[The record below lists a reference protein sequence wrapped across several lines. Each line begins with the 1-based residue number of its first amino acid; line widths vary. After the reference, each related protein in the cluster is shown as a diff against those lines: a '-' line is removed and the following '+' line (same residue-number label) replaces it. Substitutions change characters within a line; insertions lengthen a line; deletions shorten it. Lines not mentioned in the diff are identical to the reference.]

1 MRCLLVHGQVKVWWI
16 LPSQTCCSLN
26 EDAIDFVLAMSLL
39 SAVQHYKRVFLL
51 FPETWQILRMQIS
64 YIDLPKFGADCY
76 ILIYTHNPELISQ
89 WVVMSVDHC
98 YLWWIWWSD
107 TSWATCIRLWLHS
120 LPCYVQRV
128 VEIYL
133 QLDKPFWLWVAN
145 FLGGPETCTG
155 AFGRSARRSITKPL
169 SNCISCA
176 LECPASYFFTRS
188 PEPTQ
193 V

>member
-1 MRCLLVHGQVKVWWI
+1 MNESSRCFWKHGRYSGCRFHILVCPNLGQVVIYSSTPTILSWW
-16 LPSQTCCSLN
+16 
-26 EDAIDFVLAMSLL
+26 
-39 SAVQHYKRVFLL
+39 
-51 FPETWQILRMQIS
+51 
-64 YIDLPKFGADCY
+64 
-76 ILIYTHNPELISQ
+76 SQ
-89 WVVMSVDHC
+89 WVVMSVHHC
-98 YLWWIWWSD
+98 YLWWMWWSD
-107 TSWATCIRLWLHS
+107 TLWATWIRLWMHS
-120 LPCYVQRV
+120 LPCYLQRV

-155 AFGRSARRSITKPL
+155 AFGRSARRSIAKPL